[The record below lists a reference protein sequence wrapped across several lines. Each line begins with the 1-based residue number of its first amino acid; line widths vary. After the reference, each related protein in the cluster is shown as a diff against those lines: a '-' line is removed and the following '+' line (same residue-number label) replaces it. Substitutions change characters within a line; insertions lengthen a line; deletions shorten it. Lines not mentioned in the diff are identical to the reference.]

1 MAEAVAP
8 LRIRAFRA
16 LWTASV
22 FSNLGSFLQSVA
34 AAWLMLELTGSGTW
48 VGLMVASNMLPL
60 LFLALVA
67 GAVADLVDRSKV
79 LLASQ
84 AVMGVAAAA
93 MALVSWAD
101 LATPELLLAL
111 GLLLGVGVAFNL
123 PAWQAMVPDLVPRG
137 MVASAVALNSVAFNV
152 ARAVG
157 PALGGVLVATL
168 GPEAGFGLN
177 AVSYL
182 GVIGVVAVVG
192 RQLHS
197 RDREET
203 SVSSAIALGVRFA
216 RYTRPFRRLLGVAAL
231 FALTSAAGQA
241 VLPNRTGELGGGALA
256 YGLLLGAMGA
266 GALVGAL
273 TRAPLTRR
281 LGSRSV
287 PATITLFG
295 LAGVGLGLAPSLV
308 AAVPALVVAGMCW
321 VWTLATLNA
330 TAQLMAPAWVRGRA
344 MSLYTL
350 AFVGIFP
357 LGSILAGVLADLLSP
372 GRSITVLSL
381 ASAGV
386 GVWLVREG
394 LPVLDEV
401 AVPEFSED
409 RIPPEH
415 DETAEG
421 GPVMILN
428 TWVIDEAD
436 FDRFLEVM
444 SEVRLVRL
452 RTGAYRW
459 RLYRNAGDSRRLTE
473 AFLVPS
479 WEEHLRQHR
488 RIDDASA
495 ELIRRARAFDRAG
508 GPLGRHLVAID
519 VTDPA
524 EWPNWNELVADHRR
538 MHASDGSVPLEE
550 SEPAPHRQ

>member
-101 LATPELLLAL
+101 VVNPQLLLVL

-192 RQLHS
+192 RQLQS

-231 FALTSAAGQA
+231 FALTSAAVQA

-273 TRAPLTRR
+273 TRGPLIRR

-295 LAGVGLGLAPSLV
+295 VAGVGLGVAPHLV

-372 GRSITVLSL
+372 GRSMAVLSL
-381 ASAGV
+381 AAAAV

-409 RIPPEH
+409 RTPPEH

-459 RLYRNAGDSRRLTE
+459 RLYRNAGDPRRLTE